1 MTTAN
6 ADTNNSA
13 EIKQPS
19 PDLLDRVR
27 AGGKSL
33 SDISQNLMKQLAKN
47 SVSRLTQTPEQ
58 QSVINMKTDINN
70 EAQALTK
77 STSNNAS
84 QLFRQQLPGLTRQL
98 LGKRFKTV
106 NKLANMVMPT
116 GTFDKA
122 SDQILELLADFAS
135 TVSSANDILEE
146 AGVDSLAE
154 LQKDTGRSGRL
165 ARALGEKNRYI
176 GMAQGAISGATGVV
190 GAASDIPLSMI
201 LIFRTVYLTGR
212 SYGFELDTPQD
223 RHLIFDALSNADLT
237 LIAEKQAILLG
248 LRSLSTM
255 LDTGNLQSLQTMLGS
270 NHDVDPL
277 IKFLSDEN
285 GQLKWRLSPAIINKI
300 TPLVGGA
307 VGAIYNA
314 RLLKEVSESA
324 SQVFEH
330 ARQQAL
336 GNGTEQTSG
345 QKTANAEDKL
355 ANAVPAKG
363 KEAQATQQEAK
374 EAILQNDDIQKV
386 EITTRSEHDAKQ
398 QDAASTDEKIHQQ
411 LGELANELIA
421 DQEKAGQDEAGQDKA
436 DQDKAGQDKAGQDK
450 ASNQAASDEKSKP
463 VSNKKDQ
470 KTSSNDKAALSDKV
484 KSASVTKNAEQS
496 EPAVHN
502 DDIEKVEVIKREA
515 DTTPEDS
522 ATQDA
527 QIHQQLDAL
536 ADEMISHDDVNATD
550 TANSS
555 ADQGAATAGNKSS
568 DSKKPTASSAN
579 KAKSPASTN
588 AKGKK

>member
-1 MTTAN
+1 MTTAS

-27 AGGKSL
+27 AGSKSL

-135 TVSSANDILEE
+135 TVSNVNDILEE

-154 LQKDTGRSGRL
+154 LEKDTGRSGRL

-212 SYGFELDTPQD
+212 SYGFELDKPQD

-285 GQLKWRLSPAIINKI
+285 GQLKWRLSPSIINKI

-324 SQVFEH
+324 SQVFEQ

-336 GNGTEQTSG
+336 GNGSNQQSG
-345 QKTANAEDKL
+345 QQATNADDKL
-355 ANAVPAKG
+355 VNAVAAKG
-363 KEAQATQQEAK
+363 KEAQATQQDAK
-374 EAILQNDDIQKV
+374 EAILQNDDIKKV
-386 EITTRSEHDAKQ
+386 EISTRSEHDAKSD
-398 QDAASTDEKIHQQ
+398 DATSTDEKIHQQ
-411 LGELANELIA
+411 LGVLA
-421 DQEKAGQDEAGQDKA
+421 DEVIAGQDKDSNQIA
-436 DQDKAGQDKAGQDK
+436 SNEKTKPASDKKAQKASSSDKAKT
-450 ASNQAASDEKSKP
+450 ASIA
-463 VSNKKDQ
+463 KD
-470 KTSSNDKAALSDKV
+470 
-484 KSASVTKNAEQS
+484 AEQT

-502 DDIEKVEVIKREA
+502 DDIEKVEVIKRDAE
-515 DTTPEDS
+515 TKPETAAS
-522 ATQDA
+522 QDA

-536 ADEMISHDDVNATD
+536 ADEMIAHDDD
-550 TANSS
+550 TTERN
-555 ADQGAATAGNKSS
+555 
-568 DSKKPTASSAN
+568 SSAN
-579 KAKSPASTN
+579 KNASTDDSKSVDSKKSASSS
-588 AKGKK
+588 AKKAKPSASTSTNGKK

>member
-212 SYGFELDTPQD
+212 SYGFELDKPQD

-324 SQVFEH
+324 SQVFEQ

-421 DQEKAGQDEAGQDKA
+421 DQDKA
-436 DQDKAGQDKAGQDK
+436 DQDKAGQQKD
-450 ASNQAASDEKSKP
+450 SNQAASDEKSKP
-463 VSNKKDQ
+463 VSEKKYQ
-470 KTSSNDKAALSDKV
+470 KTSSNDKAALSNDKAALSSKA

-522 ATQDA
+522 ATQDE

-536 ADEMISHDDVNATD
+536 ADEMISHDDVDATD
-550 TANSS
+550 TAHGS
-555 ADQGAATAGNKSS
+555 AAQGAATAGNKSS
-568 DSKKPTASSAN
+568 DSKKPTTSSAN

>member
-1 MTTAN
+1 MMTTAN

-324 SQVFEH
+324 SQVFEQ

-363 KEAQATQQEAK
+363 KEAQATQQDAK

-386 EITTRSEHDAKQ
+386 EITTRSEHDTKQ
-398 QDAASTDEKIHQQ
+398 QDAASTDERIHQQ

-421 DQEKAGQDEAGQDKA
+421 DQDKA
-436 DQDKAGQDKAGQDK
+436 DQDKD
-450 ASNQAASDEKSKP
+450 SNQAASDEKNKP
-463 VSNKKDQ
+463 VSEKKDQ
-470 KTSSNDKAALSDKV
+470 KTSSNDKAALSSKV
-484 KSASVTKNAEQS
+484 KSTSVTENAEQS

-515 DTTPEDS
+515 DTAPEDS
-522 ATQDA
+522 ATQDE

-536 ADEMISHDDVNATD
+536 ADEMISHDDATD

-555 ADQGAATAGNKSS
+555 ADQGAANASNKSS
-568 DSKKPTASSAN
+568 DSKKPTTSSAN

>member
-13 EIKQPS
+13 KIKQPS

-58 QSVINMKTDINN
+58 QSVINMKNDISN
-70 EAQALTK
+70 EAQALAK

-84 QLFRQQLPGLTRQL
+84 QLFRQQLPGLSRQL

-135 TVSSANDILEE
+135 TVSNSNDILEE

-212 SYGFELDTPQD
+212 SYGFELDKPQD
-223 RHLIFDALSNADLT
+223 RQLIFDALSNADLT

-248 LRSLSTM
+248 LRSLSSM

-285 GQLKWRLSPAIINKI
+285 GQLKWRLSPSIINKI

-314 RLLKEVSESA
+314 RILKEVSESA

-336 GNGTEQTSG
+336 GNGSTQQSG
-345 QKTANAEDKL
+345 QQATNADDKL
-355 ANAVPAKG
+355 INAVPAEG
-363 KEAQATQQEAK
+363 KEAQATQQDAK
-374 EAILQNDDIQKV
+374 EAILHNEDIKKV
-386 EITTRSEHDAKQ
+386 EVTTRAAHDAKQ

-411 LGELANELIA
+411 LGELANEVIA
-421 DQEKAGQDEAGQDKA
+421 DQDNSSDTTSTSKTSNSKANSNAAANATTDETSK
-436 DQDKAGQDKAGQDK
+436 
-450 ASNQAASDEKSKP
+450 SD
-463 VSNKKDQ
+463 SNKKDQ
-470 KTSSNDKAALSDKV
+470 KASSSDTAKSVSATND
-484 KSASVTKNAEQS
+484 AERS
-496 EPAVHN
+496 EPALHN

-515 DTTPEDS
+515 DTKPEDA

-527 QIHQQLDAL
+527 HIHEQLDAL
-536 ADEMISHDDVNATD
+536 ADEMISHNDIDSKDVNANGAD
-550 TANSS
+550 KDAAASS
-555 ADQGAATAGNKSS
+555 PKAT
-568 DSKKPTASSAN
+568 DSKKAANGSAK
-579 KAKSPASTN
+579 KAKSSSVTN

>member
-324 SQVFEH
+324 SQVFEQ
-330 ARQQAL
+330 ALQQAL

-363 KEAQATQQEAK
+363 KEAQATQQDAK

-421 DQEKAGQDEAGQDKA
+421 DQDKA
-436 DQDKAGQDKAGQDK
+436 DQEKD
-450 ASNQAASDEKSKP
+450 SNQAASEEKSKP
-463 VSNKKDQ
+463 VSEKKDQ
-470 KTSSNDKAALSDKV
+470 KTSSNDKAALSSKA

-522 ATQDA
+522 ATQDE

-536 ADEMISHDDVNATD
+536 ADEMISHDDATD
-550 TANSS
+550 TVNGS

-568 DSKKPTASSAN
+568 DSKKPTTSSAN
-579 KAKSPASTN
+579 KAKSPASTS

>member
-47 SVSRLTQTPEQ
+47 SVSRLTKTPEQ
-58 QSVINMKTDINN
+58 QSVINMKTDIKN

-212 SYGFELDTPQD
+212 SYGFELDKPQD

-285 GQLKWRLSPAIINKI
+285 GQLKWRISPAIINKI

-421 DQEKAGQDEAGQDKA
+421 DQ
-436 DQDKAGQDKAGQDK
+436 DKAGQDK

-463 VSNKKDQ
+463 DSNKKDQ

-522 ATQDA
+522 ATQDE

-550 TANSS
+550 TNNSS

>member
-212 SYGFELDTPQD
+212 SYGFELDKPQD
-223 RHLIFDALSNADLT
+223 RHLIFDALSNVDLT

-345 QKTANAEDKL
+345 HKTANAEDKL

-374 EAILQNDDIQKV
+374 EAILKNDDIQKV

-421 DQEKAGQDEAGQDKA
+421 DQ
-436 DQDKAGQDKAGQDK
+436 DKAGQDKD
-450 ASNQAASDEKSKP
+450 SNQAASDEKSKP
-463 VSNKKDQ
+463 DSNKKDQ
-470 KTSSNDKAALSDKV
+470 KTSSNDKAALSNKV

-536 ADEMISHDDVNATD
+536 ADEMISHDDVNPTD
-550 TANSS
+550 TNNSS

-568 DSKKPTASSAN
+568 DSKKPTTSSAN
-579 KAKSPASTN
+579 KAKSPASTS

>member
-1 MTTAN
+1 MMTTAS

-27 AGGKSL
+27 AGSKSL

-324 SQVFEH
+324 SQVFEQ

-421 DQEKAGQDEAGQDKA
+421 DEDKT
-436 DQDKAGQDKAGQDK
+436 DQDKAGQDKD
-450 ASNQAASDEKSKP
+450 SNQAASDEKSEP
-463 VSNKKDQ
+463 DSNKKDQ
-470 KTSSNDKAALSDKV
+470 KTSSNDKAALSNDKAALSSKA

-536 ADEMISHDDVNATD
+536 ADEMISHDDVDATD

-555 ADQGAATAGNKSS
+555 ADQGTATAANKSS

>member
-324 SQVFEH
+324 SQVFEQ

-345 QKTANAEDKL
+345 QKTANA
-355 ANAVPAKG
+355 KG
-363 KEAQATQQEAK
+363 KEAQATQQDAK

-411 LGELANELIA
+411 LGELANELIT
-421 DQEKAGQDEAGQDKA
+421 
-436 DQDKAGQDKAGQDK
+436 DQDKAGQDKD
-450 ASNQAASDEKSKP
+450 SNQVASDEKSKP
-463 VSNKKDQ
+463 VSEKKDQ
-470 KTSSNDKAALSDKV
+470 KTSSNDKAALSNKV

-496 EPAVHN
+496 EPVVHN

-536 ADEMISHDDVNATD
+536 ADEMISHDDVNPTD
-550 TANSS
+550 TNNSS

-579 KAKSPASTN
+579 KAKSPASTS

>member
-1 MTTAN
+1 MATAN
-6 ADTNNSA
+6 ADTTTDTNNSA
-13 EIKQPS
+13 EISSPS
-19 PDLLDRVR
+19 PDLLDRIR
-27 AGGKSL
+27 AGGKNL
-33 SDISQNLMKQLAKN
+33 SDISQNLMKQLAKD
-47 SVSRLTQTPEQ
+47 SVSRLTKIPEQ
-58 QSVINMKTDINN
+58 QSVINMKTDLNN
-70 EAQALTK
+70 EAQALAK
-77 STSNNAS
+77 SSSNNAS

-98 LGKRFKTV
+98 LGKRFQTV

-135 TVSSANDILEE
+135 TVSNAKDILEE
-146 AGVDSLAE
+146 AGVESLAE

-212 SYGFELDTPQD
+212 SYGFELDKPQD

-314 RLLKEVSESA
+314 RLLKEVSDSA
-324 SQVFEH
+324 SQVFEQ

-336 GNGTEQTSG
+336 GNGTDQTAG

-355 ANAVPAKG
+355 TNAIPAKG
-363 KEAQATQQEAK
+363 QEAQAIQQEAK
-374 EAILQNDDIQKV
+374 EAILQNDDIKKV
-386 EITTRSEHDAKQ
+386 EIVTRAEHDAKQ
-398 QDAASTDEKIHQQ
+398 EDATSTDEKIHQQ
-411 LGELANELIA
+411 LSALADDLVA
-421 DQEKAGQDEAGQDKA
+421 SQDTDNQGDDNKDAASKDK
-436 DQDKAGQDKAGQDK
+436 D
-450 ASNQAASDEKSKP
+450 STQAANDEKSKS
-463 VSNKKDQ
+463 VSKKKDQ
-470 KTSSNDKAALSDKV
+470 KASSNDQASSSED
-484 KSASVTKNAEQS
+484 KSASVTKDAEQS
-496 EPAVHN
+496 LSAAHN

-515 DTTPEDS
+515 DNKPENA
-522 ATQDA
+522 ATQEA
-527 QIHQQLDAL
+527 QIHEQLDAL
-536 ADEMISHDDVNATD
+536 ADEMISHDDINAADADNSNTD
-550 TANSS
+550 NSNADKGTASTSKKS
-555 ADQGAATAGNKSS
+555 AD
-568 DSKKPTASSAN
+568 SKNSTDGSAKKTKLAASST
-579 KAKSPASTN
+579 P
-588 AKGKK
+588 KGKK

>member
-1 MTTAN
+1 MMTTAN

-47 SVSRLTQTPEQ
+47 SVSRLTKTPEQ
-58 QSVINMKTDINN
+58 QSVINMKTDIKN

-212 SYGFELDTPQD
+212 SYGFELDKPQD

-285 GQLKWRLSPAIINKI
+285 GQLKWRISPAIINKI

-421 DQEKAGQDEAGQDKA
+421 DQ
-436 DQDKAGQDKAGQDK
+436 DKAGQDK

-463 VSNKKDQ
+463 DSNKKDQ

-522 ATQDA
+522 ATQDE

-550 TANSS
+550 TNNSS

>member
-212 SYGFELDTPQD
+212 SYGFELDKPQD

-285 GQLKWRLSPAIINKI
+285 GQLKWRLSPSIINKI

-324 SQVFEH
+324 SQVFEQ

-336 GNGTEQTSG
+336 GNGSNQQSG
-345 QKTANAEDKL
+345 QQATNADDKL
-355 ANAVPAKG
+355 VNAVAAKG
-363 KEAQATQQEAK
+363 KEAQATQQNAK
-374 EAILQNDDIQKV
+374 EAILQNDDIKKV
-386 EITTRSEHDAKQ
+386 EISTRSEHDAKS
-398 QDAASTDEKIHQQ
+398 DNATSTDEKIHQQ
-411 LGELANELIA
+411 LGVLA
-421 DQEKAGQDEAGQDKA
+421 DEVIAGQDKA
-436 DQDKAGQDKAGQDK
+436 DQDKAGQEKAGQEKD
-450 ASNQAASDEKSKP
+450 SNQAASDEKSEP
-463 VSNKKDQ
+463 DSNKKDQ
-470 KTSSNDKAALSDKV
+470 KTSSNDKAALSNDKAALSNKA

-515 DTTPEDS
+515 DTAPEDS
-522 ATQDA
+522 VTQDE

-536 ADEMISHDDVNATD
+536 ADEMISHDDATD
-550 TANSS
+550 TVNGS

-568 DSKKPTASSAN
+568 DSKKPTTSSAS

>member
-324 SQVFEH
+324 SQVFEQ

-374 EAILQNDDIQKV
+374 DAILQNDDIQKV
-386 EITTRSEHDAKQ
+386 EITTRAEHDAKQ

-421 DQEKAGQDEAGQDKA
+421 DQDKA
-436 DQDKAGQDKAGQDK
+436 DQDKAGQDKD
-450 ASNQAASDEKSKP
+450 SNQATSDEKSKP
-463 VSNKKDQ
+463 DSNKKDQ
-470 KTSSNDKAALSDKV
+470 KTSSNDKAALSNKV

-515 DTTPEDS
+515 DTAPEDS
-522 ATQDA
+522 ATQDE

-536 ADEMISHDDVNATD
+536 ADEMISHDDATD
-550 TANSS
+550 TVNGS

-568 DSKKPTASSAN
+568 DSKKPTTSSAN
-579 KAKSPASTN
+579 KAKSPASTS

>member
-98 LGKRFKTV
+98 LGRRFKTV

-324 SQVFEH
+324 SQVFEQ

-363 KEAQATQQEAK
+363 KEAQANQQNAK

-421 DQEKAGQDEAGQDKA
+421 DQDKA
-436 DQDKAGQDKAGQDK
+436 DQDKD
-450 ASNQAASDEKSKP
+450 SNQAASDEKSEP
-463 VSNKKDQ
+463 DSNKKDQ
-470 KTSSNDKAALSDKV
+470 KTSSNDKAALSNDKAALSSKA

-515 DTTPEDS
+515 DTAPEDS
-522 ATQDA
+522 ATQNA

-550 TANSS
+550 TANSG
-555 ADQGAATAGNKSS
+555 ADQGAANGNKSS

-579 KAKSPASTN
+579 KAKSPDSTN

>member
-13 EIKQPS
+13 KIKQPS

-58 QSVINMKTDINN
+58 QSVINMKNDISN
-70 EAQALTK
+70 EAQALAK

-135 TVSSANDILEE
+135 TVSNSNDILEE

-212 SYGFELDTPQD
+212 SYGFELDKPQD
-223 RHLIFDALSNADLT
+223 RQLIFDALSNADLT

-285 GQLKWRLSPAIINKI
+285 GQLKWRLSPSIINKI

-314 RLLKEVSESA
+314 RILKEVSESA

-336 GNGTEQTSG
+336 GNGSTQQSG
-345 QKTANAEDKL
+345 QQATDGDDKL
-355 ANAVPAKG
+355 INAVPAEG
-363 KEAQATQQEAK
+363 KEAQATQQNAK
-374 EAILQNDDIQKV
+374 EAILHNEDIKKV
-386 EITTRSEHDAKQ
+386 EVTTRAAHDAKQ

-411 LGELANELIA
+411 LGELANEVIA
-421 DQEKAGQDEAGQDKA
+421 DQDNSSDTTSTSKTSNGKANSNAAANATTDETSK
-436 DQDKAGQDKAGQDK
+436 
-450 ASNQAASDEKSKP
+450 SD
-463 VSNKKDQ
+463 SNKKDQ
-470 KTSSNDKAALSDKV
+470 KASSSDTAKSVSATND
-484 KSASVTKNAEQS
+484 AERS
-496 EPAVHN
+496 EPALHN

-515 DTTPEDS
+515 DTKPEDA

-527 QIHQQLDAL
+527 HIHEQLDAL
-536 ADEMISHDDVNATD
+536 ADEMISHNDIDSKDVNANGAD
-550 TANSS
+550 KDAAANSPK
-555 ADQGAATAGNKSS
+555 AT
-568 DSKKPTASSAN
+568 DSKKAANGSAK
-579 KAKSPASTN
+579 KAKSSSVTN

>member
-1 MTTAN
+1 
-6 ADTNNSA
+6 
-13 EIKQPS
+13 
-19 PDLLDRVR
+19 
-27 AGGKSL
+27 
-33 SDISQNLMKQLAKN
+33 
-47 SVSRLTQTPEQ
+47 
-58 QSVINMKTDINN
+58 
-70 EAQALTK
+70 
-77 STSNNAS
+77 
-84 QLFRQQLPGLTRQL
+84 
-98 LGKRFKTV
+98 
-106 NKLANMVMPT
+106 
-116 GTFDKA
+116 
-122 SDQILELLADFAS
+122 
-135 TVSSANDILEE
+135 
-146 AGVDSLAE
+146 
-154 LQKDTGRSGRL
+154 
-165 ARALGEKNRYI
+165 
-176 GMAQGAISGATGVV
+176 MAQGAISGATGVV

-324 SQVFEH
+324 SQVFEQ

-363 KEAQATQQEAK
+363 KEAQATQQDAK

-398 QDAASTDEKIHQQ
+398 LDAASTDEKIHQQ
-411 LGELANELIA
+411 LGELSNELIA
-421 DQEKAGQDEAGQDKA
+421 DEDKA
-436 DQDKAGQDKAGQDK
+436 DQDKAGQDKD
-450 ASNQAASDEKSKP
+450 SNQAASDEKNKP
-463 VSNKKDQ
+463 VSEKKDQ
-470 KTSSNDKAALSDKV
+470 KTSSNDKAALSNKA

-522 ATQDA
+522 ATQDE

-536 ADEMISHDDVNATD
+536 ADEMISHDDVDATD
-550 TANSS
+550 TAHGS

>member
-13 EIKQPS
+13 KIKQPS

-58 QSVINMKTDINN
+58 QSVINMKNDISN
-70 EAQALTK
+70 EAQALAK

-135 TVSSANDILEE
+135 TVSNSNDILEE

-212 SYGFELDTPQD
+212 SYGFELDKPQD
-223 RHLIFDALSNADLT
+223 RQLIFDALSNADLT

-285 GQLKWRLSPAIINKI
+285 GQLKWRLSPSIINKI

-314 RLLKEVSESA
+314 RILKEVSESA

-336 GNGTEQTSG
+336 GNGSTQQSG
-345 QKTANAEDKL
+345 QQATDGDDKL
-355 ANAVPAKG
+355 INAVPAEG
-363 KEAQATQQEAK
+363 KEAQATQQNAK
-374 EAILQNDDIQKV
+374 EAILHNEDIKKV
-386 EITTRSEHDAKQ
+386 EVTTRAAHDAKQ

-411 LGELANELIA
+411 LGELANEVIA
-421 DQEKAGQDEAGQDKA
+421 DQDNSSDTTSTSKTSNGKANSNAAANATTDETSK
-436 DQDKAGQDKAGQDK
+436 
-450 ASNQAASDEKSKP
+450 SD
-463 VSNKKDQ
+463 SNKKDQ
-470 KTSSNDKAALSDKV
+470 KASSSDTAKSVSATND
-484 KSASVTKNAEQS
+484 AERS
-496 EPAVHN
+496 EPALHN

-515 DTTPEDS
+515 DTKPEDA

-527 QIHQQLDAL
+527 HIHEQLDAL
-536 ADEMISHDDVNATD
+536 ADEMISHDDIDSKDVNANGAD
-550 TANSS
+550 KDAAANSPK
-555 ADQGAATAGNKSS
+555 AT
-568 DSKKPTASSAN
+568 DSKKAANGSAK
-579 KAKSPASTN
+579 KAKLSSVTN